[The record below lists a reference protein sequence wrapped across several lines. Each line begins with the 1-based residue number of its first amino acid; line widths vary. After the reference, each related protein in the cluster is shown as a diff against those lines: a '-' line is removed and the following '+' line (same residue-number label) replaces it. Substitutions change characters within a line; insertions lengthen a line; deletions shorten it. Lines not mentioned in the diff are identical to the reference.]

1 MASTLYLVEVPT
13 GTPIMTGDF
22 RALMTAI
29 TISGIMITLLV
40 SVVAIP
46 TTTTVPASAVALP
59 TTTIL
64 PVLVIA
70 IPAVATTVPG
80 AGVEAGGAVAATT
93 IMIHLG
99 S

>member
-1 MASTLYLVEVPT
+1 
-13 GTPIMTGDF
+13 
-22 RALMTAI
+22 MTAI

-40 SVVAIP
+40 SVVAIPTTTTVPASAVAIP